1 MSTHAKANT
10 AAKFKTG
17 QRSPIKG
24 TFICEECEKAGRMH
38 TADIG
43 EGQEMPECNHTRVT
57 WRLVSYDPA
66 G

>member
-1 MSTHAKANT
+1 MTSHARANT

-24 TFICEECEKAGRMH
+24 TFICENCERAGRTH
-38 TADIG
+38 TIDIG
-43 EGQEMPECNHTRVT
+43 EGTEMPECNRMRVT
-57 WRLVSYDPA
+57 WRLVTYDPA